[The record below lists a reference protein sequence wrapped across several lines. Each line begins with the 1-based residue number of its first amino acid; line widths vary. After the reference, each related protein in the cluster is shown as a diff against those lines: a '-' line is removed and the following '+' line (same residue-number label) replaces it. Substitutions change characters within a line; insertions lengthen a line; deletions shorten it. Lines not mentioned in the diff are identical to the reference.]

1 MGPLT
6 IYMLK
11 SASWLSVFSLVYLV
25 FLRNERYFLL
35 KRTYLLTG
43 ILFSLLLPLFS
54 IHYTVELPFSPVVN
68 DFSEATLSSSEKVID
83 SESGNGIRY
92 DLIIATF
99 YLCIVLFLF
108 TRSSIKILRLF
119 RIIKKSEIKSFGN
132 ARIIQA
138 SEFSSP
144 FSFINYIFV
153 NPESDE
159 KEMEVIMNH
168 ELVHVDQ
175 KHWLD
180 LLFGEMI
187 RILQWANPFAWIYTG
202 FIRLNHEYIAD
213 DVALQRSPDPALY
226 KATLLNHI
234 MRSPV
239 VSLSNNFN
247 YSVNK
252 TRFEMMK
259 TKNTSSWRK
268 LKVLIILPFLALLFY
283 AFAKPDYKYA
293 DLKSSELTVSVVS
306 PVFQKGIKGVVM
318 KEDGTPLKGVT
329 VRTTGTQENSDGM
342 ITKEDGRFAFA
353 NVPPEASIIFLC
365 SGYKE
370 QFAKPDYTS
379 EMKIKME
386 VDPEHSQNSNQS
398 VQEGKP
404 GPLIVLDGVVTKEPL
419 SDIYAKVDI
428 AVIKRLTGK
437 ESTDKYGD
445 AGKNGVTELY
455 SKEKAI
461 ELGIQIPFR
470 REKPEDFPTFKG
482 KEYRAFNSW
491 LPQQIKYPADAA
503 SRGIQGRVTAIV
515 TVNSDG
521 RLSDI
526 KLLGNPNPALGNAV
540 LAAIQSAPDWEPA
553 RNPQGRTPFQTSV
566 TLRFLLPDKVLS
578 DETFVA
584 VEEMPMYPGGDAAL
598 LDFIRKNT
606 KYPEEAK
613 ANKIQGR
620 VIVRFVVNEKGNVED
635 AVIMKGVDP
644 LLDDEAI
651 RVVNSLGQF
660 KPGMQGGNPVS
671 VYYMVPI
678 SFGLPENESK
688 Q

>member
-1 MGPLT
+1 MGLLT
-6 IYMLK
+6 TYILK
-11 SASWLSVFSLVYLV
+11 SAAWLSVFSLVYFV

-43 ILFSLLLPLFS
+43 ILFSLLLPLYS
-54 IHYTVELPFSPVVN
+54 IHYTVELPLSPVIN
-68 DFSEATLSSSEKVID
+68 DFPEATVSSSKKIFD
-83 SESGNGIRY
+83 SERGPGIRY
-92 DLIIATF
+92 DLIIAAI
-99 YLCIVLFLF
+99 YLCVILFLF
-108 TRSSIKILRLF
+108 TRSIIKILRLF

-153 NPESDE
+153 NPVSDE
-159 KEMEVIMNH
+159 KEMEEIMNH
-168 ELVHVDQ
+168 ELVHVAQ

-213 DVALQRSPDPALY
+213 NVALQRSADPALY
-226 KATLLNHI
+226 KAALLNQI

-239 VSLSNNFN
+239 ISLSNNFN

-268 LKVLIILPFLALLFY
+268 LRVFIILPFSALLFY
-283 AFAKPDYKYA
+283 AFAKPDYKYV
-293 DLKSSELTVSVVS
+293 DVKSSELTVSVVS

-370 QFAKPDYTS
+370 QFAKPDFTA
-379 EMKIKME
+379 EMKVRME

-398 VQEGKP
+398 FQEGKP

-419 SDIYAKVDI
+419 SDIYARVDI

-437 ESTDKYGD
+437 ESTDKYGE

-455 SKEKAI
+455 SKQKAK
-461 ELGIQIPFR
+461 ELGIQVAFR
-470 REKPEDFPTFKG
+470 RENPEDFPTFQG
-482 KEYRAFNSW
+482 KEFRVFNSW

-515 TVNSDG
+515 TIDG
-521 RLSDI
+521 NGSLSDI
-526 KLLGNPNPALGNAV
+526 KLMGNPNRALSNAV
-540 LAAIQSAPDWEPA
+540 LAAIQSAPEWEPA

-566 TLRFLLPDKVLS
+566 TIRFLLPDKVLS

-584 VEEMPMYPGGDAAL
+584 VEVMPFYPGGDAAL
-598 LDFIRKNT
+598 LDFIRKNA

-620 VIVRFVVNEKGNVED
+620 VIVRFVVNENGNVED
-635 AVIMKGVDP
+635 AIIMKGVEP
-644 LLDDEAI
+644 SLDEEAI

-660 KPGMQGGNPVS
+660 KPGMQGGKPVS
-671 VYYMVPI
+671 VYYMVPVT
-678 SFGLPENESK
+678 FGTSEN
-688 Q
+688 